1 MQSNT
6 MTRPDLAQFDGQQ
19 FMNLETFRKNGEG
32 VKTPV
37 WFVLDKN
44 IIYVRTG
51 KDSWKVKRLR
61 NNPQVRIVPSDR
73 VGQPLHDW
81 VMAQGRVVESE
92 LEAQAAKDRFKRKYG
107 MQMRFFE
114 LMGRVR
120 GYQLLTL
127 AFTVNGSARLRTRDR
142 ETEMG
147 ENE

>member
-1 MQSNT
+1 M
-6 MTRPDLAQFDGQQ
+6 
-19 FMNLETFRKNGEG
+19 
-32 VKTPV
+32 
-37 WFVLDKN
+37 
-44 IIYVRTG
+44 
-51 KDSWKVKRLR
+51 KRLR

-81 VMAQGRVVESE
+81 VMAQGKVVESE
-92 LEAQAAKDRFKRKYG
+92 VEAQAVKDRFKRKYG